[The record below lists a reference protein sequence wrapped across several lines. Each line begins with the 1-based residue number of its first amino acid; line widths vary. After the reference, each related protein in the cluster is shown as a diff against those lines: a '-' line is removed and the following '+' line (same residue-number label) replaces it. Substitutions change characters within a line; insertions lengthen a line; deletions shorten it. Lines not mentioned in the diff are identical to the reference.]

1 MKKFVKMYVLFAAL
15 ISCLLFCG
23 CTPSLESEVKAFQS
37 ELPMYVGDG
46 LTITKCFLK
55 GNMLEY
61 VYEFDESDYSLEDE
75 YLQSYFKETMAE
87 NKLEFLS
94 DDDMAECLSLCKKE
108 FKGVRFR
115 MVGAKSRTS
124 FVFMEFSPAELQK
137 FSWL

>member
-108 FKGVRFR
+108 FKI
-115 MVGAKSRTS
+115 
-124 FVFMEFSPAELQK
+124 E
-137 FSWL
+137 